1 MSKKQEIISIARE
14 VIHSKGY
21 HATSISDILHA
32 AKIGKGQFYHYFS
45 SKYDLG
51 LAVVE
56 DLITEWDQTLISD
69 ILQSTDEPKSKL
81 NKMFDWA
88 INSHAEME
96 KKSGCPLGN
105 LAIELSEHEEEFRV
119 KINQFFHRWIGAV
132 EEILEEMI
140 KKNQLDSTIDAKK
153 SAQAIIA
160 LIEGGILLI
169 KNEQEQ
175 DVQLLINVIEV
186 ARKHFN
192 LS

>member
-1 MSKKQEIISIARE
+1 MSKKQLIISIARE

-32 AKIGKGQFYHYFS
+32 AQIGKGQFYHYFS

-56 DLITEWDQTLISD
+56 DLIKEWDQTLIID

-88 INSHAEME
+88 INSHAEMD
-96 KKSGCPLGN
+96 KKSGCPVGN

-119 KINQFFHRWIGAV
+119 RINQFFNRWIEAIEV
-132 EEILEEMI
+132 VLEEMME
-140 KKNQLDSTIDAKK
+140 KNILDSTIDAKK
-153 SAQAIIA
+153 NAQAIIA
-160 LIEGGILLI
+160 SIEGGILLM
-169 KNEQEQ
+169 KNEQ
-175 DVQLLINVIEV
+175 DVQLLINVIDV

-192 LS
+192 LC